1 MFDPVTP
8 STPAC
13 GLATHASLH
22 LFRFLAHTG
31 LEDLGLSRPPAG
43 AIAWVVGAEGEV
55 FGALGYY
62 QSEAD
67 ARAAAADPTSAL
79 PCLEGAAE
87 AWHAALVPIAHRG
100 QSNHLDQAD
109 PGHVF
114 DPVAKDPGGPLVV
127 VTSVGLDAVS
137 PHPIDALMP
146 AAEGA
151 RLSQFLQGLD
161 GGIDALNVSI
171 WSPDQTMDAYAYHP
185 GARLNE
191 MRQRHAADRTAM
203 TRLRVL
209 SAQGT
214 WNGRDPVAA
223 AQA

>member
-1 MFDPVTP
+1 MFDPVTH

-31 LEDLGLSRPPAG
+31 LEDLGLCRPPAG

-62 QSEAD
+62 QSEAS
-67 ARAAAADPTSAL
+67 ARAAAADPAVAL

-109 PGHVF
+109 PGQTF
-114 DPVAKDPGGPLVV
+114 DPAEKDPGGPLVV
-127 VTSVGLDAVS
+127 VTSVGLDVGW
-137 PHPIDALMP
+137 PQPIEALMP
-146 AAEGA
+146 VSEGA
-151 RLSQFLQGLD
+151 CLNQFLQGLD
-161 GGIDALNVSI
+161 DGVDALNVSI
-171 WSPDQTMDAYAYHP
+171 WSADQAMDAYAYRP
-185 GARLNE
+185 GAHLTA
-191 MRQRHAADRTAM
+191 MRRRDATHRTAI

-209 SAQGT
+209 FAQGT
-214 WNGRDPVAA
+214 WNGRDPLI
-223 AQA
+223 